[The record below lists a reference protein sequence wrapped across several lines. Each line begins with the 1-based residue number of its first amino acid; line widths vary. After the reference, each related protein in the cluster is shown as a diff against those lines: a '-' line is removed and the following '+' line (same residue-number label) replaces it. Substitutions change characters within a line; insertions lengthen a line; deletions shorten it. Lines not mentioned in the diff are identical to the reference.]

1 MARQSPAVLVATKP
15 APVVHERVDER
26 VVPRLSVSTGSVVG
40 DMASRLRTTVV
51 ASAASEEDRALAE
64 RSPDGVTVRAA
75 GGQEI
80 RVRLVRHAPETLS
93 TEHYGLTTEVLWH
106 TMHNLWDRWS
116 APSFDRASRR
126 AWESLHALNEDITEA
141 LLAQSPGA
149 GAGYLIHDYQLGM
162 VPARLRRADPTARV
176 LFFHHIAWPG
186 PEGLTLL
193 PRQFA
198 DDLLRGMLGADVV
211 CFFARRWCRNFLRCV
226 EDLVPG
232 ARVDHEAGTV
242 RLDGREVRVA
252 AEPLSYSPDALK
264 GLPRS
269 WPEELDA
276 WVGERPLV
284 VHSGRT
290 DPIKNAHRAVAAFRI
305 AAEHPAAAD
314 ARLLLRINPHR
325 LHIGANAAYLRM
337 TEEAV
342 DAANRHF
349 GEERIRLL
357 TGNDRGLTFG
367 ALARA
372 DAVVLNSTADGQN
385 LTAFEA
391 IAMGAREPVLVVS
404 HTCGAGEVL
413 GDGALR
419 VHPHDL
425 VDQADALVEA
435 LTMTPSR
442 RTAASRVLHEAA
454 ARFALPHWTARQL
467 GLLGIDLP
475 ESAAAA
481 VPAAGRAHD
490 A

>member
-1 MARQSPAVLVATKP
+1 MARQNPAVLVATKP
-15 APVVHERVDER
+15 APVVHERVHDR

-40 DMASRLRTTVV
+40 DMAGRLRVTVV
-51 ASAASEEDRALAE
+51 SSAASEEDRALAE

-80 RVRLVRHAPETLS
+80 RVRLVRHAPKTLS
-93 TEHYGLTTEVLWH
+93 AEHYGLTTEVLWH

-116 APSFDRASRR
+116 APVFDAASRR
-126 AWESLHALNEDITEA
+126 AWESLHALNEDITDA
-141 LLAQSPGA
+141 LLSQSPGA
-149 GAGYLIHDYQLGM
+149 GAGYLIHDYQLSM

-186 PEGLTLL
+186 PEGLTVL
-193 PRQFA
+193 PRQFV
-198 DDLLRGMLGADVV
+198 DDLLRGLLGADVV

-226 EDLVPG
+226 EDLLPG
-232 ARVDHEAGTV
+232 AHVDHDAGTV
-242 RLDGREVRVA
+242 RLGGREIRVV
-252 AEPLSYSPDALK
+252 AEPLSYSPDALT

-269 WPEELDA
+269 WPDELDA

-305 AAEHPAAAD
+305 AADHATVAD

-325 LHIGANAAYLRM
+325 LHISANAEYLKK

-342 DAANRHF
+342 AAANRHF
-349 GEERIRLL
+349 GEERIRMLV
-357 TGNDRGLTFG
+357 GNDRSLTLG
-367 ALARA
+367 CLARA

-391 IAMGAREPVLVVS
+391 IAMGAREPVLVMS
-404 HTCGAGEVL
+404 ATCGASEVL
-413 GDGALR
+413 QDGALT

-425 VDQADALVEA
+425 VDQADALVKA
-435 LTMTPSR
+435 LTMTPLQ
-442 RTAASRVLHEAA
+442 RTEASGVLHERA
-454 ARFALPHWTARQL
+454 ARCSLPRWTERQL
-467 GLLGIDLP
+467 ELLGVA
-475 ESAAAA
+475 EA
-481 VPAAGRAHD
+481 VVPTAGHGHGG
-490 A
+490 